1 MRHGYGKIL
10 CFNKDF
16 EEVLQMRKPWRKVIL
31 LSIISISIYILSR
44 TAQSYPHLVE
54 SLYSRSIYPVW
65 AQVTS
70 CITGILPVSLSEVLL
85 LIGLPAGI
93 VLSIMR
99 LVRHKTSWQCVVSRW
114 LTAVLTL
121 YLLFQAGWGF
131 NYSRLPYADIAGLEV
146 QPVEV
151 YKVEQLV
158 RKLAEDANSLK
169 QQLSPDGNAFVLEES
184 QHQVMRKVN
193 AAYDNAS
200 GTRPWLK
207 GHYGTP
213 KLAVLSTPLAYL
225 NIAGIFSPL
234 TMNAHVNAHEADC
247 LLAATAMHEAAHLR
261 GFAREDEAN
270 YIAYIV
276 CMESDDVYVRYSG
289 TLLALI
295 YAGNALAS
303 ADKALYSEVYATYS
317 TGVIADLRA
326 YNANWKPY
334 EGKAAEV
341 HEQVN
346 DAYLKSNHQ
355 TDGVKSYG
363 RMVDLLIAQMD
374 QEAADT
380 KE

>member
-1 MRHGYGKIL
+1 MRS
-10 CFNKDF
+10 
-16 EEVLQMRKPWRKVIL
+16 PWKKVIL
-31 LSIISISIYILSR
+31 LGITALVVYILSR
-44 TAQSYPHLVE
+44 IAPAYPQAVE
-54 SLYSRSIYPVW
+54 RIYARGIYPIW

-70 CITGILPVSLSEVLL
+70 CITGILPVSLSEILL
-85 LIGLPAGI
+85 LIGLPIGI
-93 VLSIMR
+93 VLSVVR
-99 LVRHKTSWQCVVSRW
+99 LIRHKTNWQRVTARW

-131 NYSRLPYADIAGLEV
+131 NYSRLPYADIAGLET

-158 RKLAEDANSLK
+158 RKLAVQANELK
-169 QQLSPDGNAFVLEES
+169 AQLDPDGAVFTLKTT
-184 QHQVMRKVN
+184 QRQVMRKVN
-193 AAYDNAS
+193 AAYENAS
-200 GTRPWLK
+200 ATRPWLK

-213 KLAVLSTPLAYL
+213 KLAILSTPLAYL

-234 TMNAHVNAHEADC
+234 TMNAHVNACEADC
-247 LLAATAMHEAAHLR
+247 LLAATAMHEAAHMR

-276 CMESDDVYVRYSG
+276 CMESEDVYVRYSG

-303 ADKALYSEVYATYS
+303 TDRQLYSEVYAAYS
-317 TGVIADLRA
+317 DGVRADLKA
-326 YNANWKPY
+326 YNANWEPY

-341 HEQVN
+341 HDQVN
-346 DAYLKSNHQ
+346 DAYLKANHQ

-363 RMVDLLIAQMD
+363 RMVDLLIAQME
-374 QEAADT
+374 QETADT